1 MQSDKYGDISD
12 LTRAVRVVTPAGLL
26 VTRPVPSAATGPSVR
41 EMILGSEGRLGII
54 TEATVHVHRIPKRQI
69 YGYLFREWGQGLQA
83 MTAIAKSDAA
93 PSVTRISDPNETRFY
108 FAMRRQE
115 ALADRAKS
123 AISKLYLQRIKG
135 FAVHRMCL
143 SFVGHEGSEE
153 HVKIEKRLVDGI
165 VIRHGGI
172 CVGTEPGELYDQK
185 KFDAPYVRDF
195 LLDRGALADVSETS
209 APWSQ
214 LKPLYDH
221 VMSRADNA
229 FKQIG
234 VMGYI
239 MCHLAHSY
247 HAGACLYFTFAFR
260 PSDEAHSLEEYDVVK

>member
-1 MQSDKYGDISD
+1 
-12 LTRAVRVVTPAGLL
+12 
-26 VTRPVPSAATGPSVR
+26 
-41 EMILGSEGRLGII
+41 
-54 TEATVHVHRIPKRQI
+54 
-69 YGYLFREWGQGLQA
+69 
-83 MTAIAKSDAA
+83 
-93 PSVTRISDPNETRFY
+93 
-108 FAMRRQE
+108 MRRQE

-123 AISKLYLQRIKG
+123 AISKLYLLRIKG
-135 FAVHRMCL
+135 FAVHRICL

-214 LKPLYDH
+214 LEYLYDG
-221 VMSRADNA
+221 VMSRAHTSFETIDV
-229 FKQIG
+229 K
-234 VMGYI
+234 GYI

-247 HAGACLYFTFAFR
+247 HSGACLYFTFAFR
-260 PSDEAHSLEEYDVVK
+260 PSDDTDTIGQYDVVKSTIQVYTVEPERWEHTRYVYSRVEGRVVQEVVGLFEQPQCDL